1 MCWKSVSELSRPCC
15 YGPCQMKITS
25 GARTVFMINIAFC
38 ALIYAASFF
47 EFEEPEPVAVITS
60 NSILEGTQYFRHC
73 FTLQSCLGP

>member
-60 NSILEGTQYFRHC
+60 KSKKNTTF
-73 FTLQSCLGP
+73 